1 MYLERIVSERY
12 RAFCYKLQ
20 KVVSKQIQHN
30 FEGQRVRTEGE
41 KEAGDKGGGKKTER
55 WIEGEMEEVLG
66 RNLVIELNEF
76 GHGTPSQVY
85 LSNKQKTAETVK
97 LGTHFSDSTIGHY
110 VN

>member
-1 MYLERIVSERY
+1 MRTESER
-12 RAFCYKLQ
+12 Q
-20 KVVSKQIQHN
+20 
-30 FEGQRVRTEGE
+30 
-41 KEAGDKGGGKKTER
+41 EAGDKEGGKKTER

-97 LGTHFSDSTIGHY
+97 LGRHFLILPLDIMSIEQVWQHSWLG
-110 VN
+110 